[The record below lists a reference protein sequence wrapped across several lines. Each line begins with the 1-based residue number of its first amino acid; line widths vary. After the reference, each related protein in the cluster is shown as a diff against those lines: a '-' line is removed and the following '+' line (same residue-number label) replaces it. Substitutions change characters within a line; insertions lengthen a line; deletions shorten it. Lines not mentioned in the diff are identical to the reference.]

1 MPFEVLAGVEK
12 TKCEIEELLS
22 EDSQSIDEELTQA
35 YGIRLE
41 GEIVKQTLPKSQ
53 HMRRKKENREY
64 NKVTYTGGMNFV
76 GHGDAQGSIDLLK
89 AKVLQNVHS
98 CLDEHFWSLKQD
110 VYGHMQWLDP
120 ANWDDDNTTAE
131 LDSLQALGQHFST
144 TLGAVGYDETCVKR
158 EWKTFRNTV
167 KHFYPSLKCKAL
179 WKKIFLSRRKDFTN
193 VCLLA
198 EIVFSFGVSNSVV
211 EAGFSRLTALL
222 SDRRLSISHDLM
234 TDYMLIKI
242 NDLSFTEGEKQELI
256 ASAIKSFLRKR
267 RKHKLQCTPSASD
280 MCMLS
285 IKRQKRDA
293 VPESDEDE
301 GEHEVESSDN
311 ETSSND
317 DQELSDSM
325 VNFDDDFE

>member
-1 MPFEVLAGVEK
+1 MSFEVLAGVEK

-53 HMRRKKENREY
+53 HMRRKTENQEY

-89 AKVLQNVHS
+89 AKVLQNVYS
-98 CLDEHFWSLKQD
+98 CLDERYRSLKQD
-110 VYGHMQWLDP
+110 VYGHMQWFYP
-120 ANWDDDNTTAE
+120 ANWDDDDTTAE

-144 TLGAVGYDETCVKR
+144 TLSAVGYDETCVKK
-158 EWKTFRNTV
+158 EWKTRKIV
-167 KHFYPSLKCKAL
+167 KHFYPSLKCKAP
-179 WKKIFLSRRKDFTN
+179 WKKIFLYKGKDFTN

-222 SDRRLSISHDLM
+222 SDRRLSISH
-234 TDYMLIKI
+234 YRNI
-242 NDLSFTEGEKQELI
+242 NYRAHPLPQI
-256 ASAIKSFLRKR
+256 CA
-267 RKHKLQCTPSASD
+267 CCP
-280 MCMLS
+280 
-285 IKRQKRDA
+285 
-293 VPESDEDE
+293 
-301 GEHEVESSDN
+301 
-311 ETSSND
+311 SND
-317 DQELSDSM
+317 KNVTQHQSQMRMRENMKLNRQTM
-325 VNFDDDFE
+325 RRHPMTIKNYLTLW